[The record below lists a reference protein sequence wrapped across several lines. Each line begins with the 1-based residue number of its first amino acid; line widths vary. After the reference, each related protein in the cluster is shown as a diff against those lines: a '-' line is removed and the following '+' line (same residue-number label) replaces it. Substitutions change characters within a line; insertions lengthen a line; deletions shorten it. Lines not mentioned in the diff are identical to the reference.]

1 MTREALTRLAREE
14 SGRIIALLASR
25 FGLDAADE
33 AVQDA
38 LVEALNWASVPDNPA
53 AWLHTVAR
61 NRAIDRIRREQ
72 AALRRTRDA
81 AADLAVLTPESHDPF
96 GDTGEEE
103 VDAVV
108 ELGRVGDERLRLIL
122 LCCHPALAAEAQ
134 VALTLRL
141 VCGLTTDE
149 IAAALLVPEPTVAQ
163 RIVRAKRKIRDARI
177 PLSVPEN
184 LGERLDVVLG
194 VVYLVFNEGYLSR
207 GRRSGARVDLVDEAL
222 RLTLAVLAEV
232 PGDPEIEGLLA
243 LELYAKSRLATRF
256 SSGILVLLEDQDRTR
271 WDLALIEEANLILD
285 AAMRR
290 LAPGRFQLQAVIA
303 RYHANARTYA
313 DTDWTAIAAV
323 YARLADID
331 PSPVVALNR
340 AVAVAMADGP
350 RAGLALLDGIR
361 GLETYHLWWATQ
373 GELLARVGEQDAAI
387 AAFER
392 ARGLATNPSELAHL
406 QRRLDQVRASGRMDE

>member
-38 LVEALNWASVPDNPA
+38 LVEALNWASVPENPA
-53 AWLHTVAR
+53 AWLYTVAR

-72 AALRRTRDA
+72 AALRRARDA

-256 SSGILVLLEDQDRTR
+256 RSGSLVLLEDQDRTR

-290 LAPGRFQLQAVIA
+290 RAPGRFQLQAVIA

-313 DTDWTAIAAV
+313 DTDWTAIARV

-373 GELLARVGEQDAAI
+373 GELLARVGEQDAVI

>member
-149 IAAALLVPEPTVAQ
+149 IAAALLIPEPTVAQ

-406 QRRLDQVRASGRMDE
+406 QRRLDQVRPSGRMDE

>member
-1 MTREALTRLAREE
+1 MIREAVTRLAREE
-14 SGRIIALLASR
+14 SGRIVALLAVR
-25 FGLDAADE
+25 FGLDVADE

-38 LVEALNWASVPDNPA
+38 LVEALGWASVPDNPA
-53 AWLHTVAR
+53 AWLYTVAR
-61 NRAIDRIRREQ
+61 NRAIDRIRREN
-72 AALRRTRDA
+72 AARRRAMDA
-81 AADLAVLTPESHDPF
+81 AADLAVLTPDYDDPF
-96 GDTGEEE
+96 DEPQQE
-103 VDAVV
+103 VDAVT

-122 LCCHPALAAEAQ
+122 LCCHPALAPEAQ

-149 IAAALLVPEPTVAQ
+149 IAAALLIPEPTLAQ

-177 PLSVPEN
+177 PLSIPADID
-184 LGERLDVVLG
+184 ERLEVVLG
-194 VVYLVFNEGYLSR
+194 VIYLVFNEGYLAR
-207 GRRSGARVDLVDEAL
+207 GRVAGARVDLVDEAL
-222 RLTLAVLAEV
+222 RLTVAVVREV
-232 PGDPEIEGLLA
+232 PGRAEVEGLLA
-243 LELYAKSRLATRF
+243 LELYAKSRLGARF
-256 SSGILVLLEDQDRTR
+256 IGDELVLLEDQDRTR

-313 DTDWTAIAAV
+313 DTDWTAIATV

-350 RAGLALLDGIR
+350 RAGLALLDSIR

-373 GELLARVGEQDAAI
+373 GELLARAGEPDAAI

-392 ARGLATNPSELAHL
+392 ARELATNPAELAHL
-406 QRRLDQVRASGRMDE
+406 QRRLDRVRASGRMDE

>member
-207 GRRSGARVDLVDEAL
+207 GRRTGARVDLVDEAL

-406 QRRLDQVRASGRMDE
+406 QRRLDQVRPSGRMDE

>member
-149 IAAALLVPEPTVAQ
+149 IAAALLVPEPTVAR

-361 GLETYHLWWATQ
+361 GLESYHLWWATQ
-373 GELLARVGEQDAAI
+373 GELLARAGEQRAAI
-387 AAFER
+387 AAFGR
-392 ARGLATNPSELAHL
+392 ARELATNPAELAHL
-406 QRRLDQVRASGRMDE
+406 QRRLDEVRASGRMDE

>member
-149 IAAALLVPEPTVAQ
+149 IAAALLIPEPTVAQ

-194 VVYLVFNEGYLSR
+194 GRLS
-207 GRRSGARVDLVDEAL
+207 GV
-222 RLTLAVLAEV
+222 
-232 PGDPEIEGLLA
+232 
-243 LELYAKSRLATRF
+243 
-256 SSGILVLLEDQDRTR
+256 Q
-271 WDLALIEEANLILD
+271 
-285 AAMRR
+285 
-290 LAPGRFQLQAVIA
+290 
-303 RYHANARTYA
+303 
-313 DTDWTAIAAV
+313 
-323 YARLADID
+323 
-331 PSPVVALNR
+331 
-340 AVAVAMADGP
+340 
-350 RAGLALLDGIR
+350 R
-361 GLETYHLWWATQ
+361 GLPFPRSPL
-373 GELLARVGEQDAAI
+373 R
-387 AAFER
+387 R
-392 ARGLATNPSELAHL
+392 ARGP
-406 QRRLDQVRASGRMDE
+406 RR

>member
-361 GLETYHLWWATQ
+361 GLESYHLWWATQ
-373 GELLARVGEQDAAI
+373 GELLARTGEQDAAI

-392 ARGLATNPSELAHL
+392 ARGLATNPAELAHL
-406 QRRLDQVRASGRMDE
+406 QRRLDQVRPSGRMDE

>member
-1 MTREALTRLAREE
+1 MTREAITRLAREE

-149 IAAALLVPEPTVAQ
+149 IAAALLIPEPTVAQ

-373 GELLARVGEQDAAI
+373 GELLARAGEQRAAI
-387 AAFER
+387 AAFGR
-392 ARGLATNPSELAHL
+392 ARELATNPAELAHL
-406 QRRLDQVRASGRMDE
+406 QRRLDQVRPSGRMDE

>member
-1 MTREALTRLAREE
+1 MTREAITRLAREE

-38 LVEALNWASVPDNPA
+38 LVEALNWASVPENPA
-53 AWLHTVAR
+53 AWLYTVAR
-61 NRAIDRIRREQ
+61 NRAIDRIRREN
-72 AALRRTRDA
+72 AARRRAMDA
-81 AADLAVLTPESHDPF
+81 AADLAVLTPDTHDPF
-96 GDTGEEE
+96 DDKTDEE
-103 VDAVV
+103 VDAVR

-122 LCCHPALAAEAQ
+122 LCCHPSLAPEAQ
-134 VALTLRL
+134 LALTLRL

-149 IAAALLVPEPTVAQ
+149 IAAALLIPEPTVAQ

-184 LGERLDVVLG
+184 LDERLDVVLG

-222 RLTLAVLAEV
+222 RLTAAVLTEV
-232 PGDPEIEGLLA
+232 PGTAEVEGLLA
-243 LELYAKSRLATRF
+243 LELYAKSRLAARF
-256 SSGILVLLEDQDRTR
+256 TDGELVLLEDQDRTR
-271 WDLALIEEANLILD
+271 WNLALIEEANLILD

-313 DTDWTAIAAV
+313 DTDWTAIATV
-323 YARLADID
+323 YARLAEID
-331 PSPVVALNR
+331 PSPIVALNR

-350 RAGLALLDGIR
+350 RAGLALLESIR

-373 GELLARVGEQDAAI
+373 AELLARAGEPDAAI

-392 ARGLATNPSELAHL
+392 ARGLATNPAERAHL
-406 QRRLDQVRASGRMDE
+406 KRRLDRVRASGRMEG

>member
-81 AADLAVLTPESHDPF
+81 ADLAVLTPESHDPF

-122 LCCHPALAAEAQ
+122 LCCRPALAAEAQ

-361 GLETYHLWWATQ
+361 GLESYHLWWATQ
-373 GELLARVGEQDAAI
+373 GELLARAGEQRAAI
-387 AAFER
+387 AAFGR
-392 ARGLATNPSELAHL
+392 ARELATNPAELAHL
-406 QRRLDQVRASGRMDE
+406 QRRLDEVRASGRMDE

>member
-361 GLETYHLWWATQ
+361 GLETDHLWWATQ
-373 GELLARVGEQDAAI
+373 GELLARAGEQDAAI

-406 QRRLDQVRASGRMDE
+406 QRRLDQVRPSGRMDE

>member
-1 MTREALTRLAREE
+1 MIREAVTRLAREE
-14 SGRIIALLASR
+14 SGRIVALLAVR
-25 FGLDAADE
+25 FGLDVADE

-38 LVEALNWASVPDNPA
+38 LVEALGWASVPDNPA
-53 AWLHTVAR
+53 AWLYTVAR
-61 NRAIDRIRREQ
+61 NRAIDRIRREN
-72 AALRRTRDA
+72 AARRRAMDA
-81 AADLAVLTPESHDPF
+81 AADLAVLTPDYDDPF
-96 GDTGEEE
+96 DEPQQE
-103 VDAVV
+103 VDAVT

-122 LCCHPALAAEAQ
+122 LCCHPALAPEAQ

-149 IAAALLVPEPTVAQ
+149 IAAALLIPEPTLAQ

-177 PLSVPEN
+177 PLSIPADID
-184 LGERLDVVLG
+184 ERLEVVLG
-194 VVYLVFNEGYLSR
+194 VIYLVFNEGYLAR
-207 GRRSGARVDLVDEAL
+207 GRVAGARVDLVDEAL
-222 RLTLAVLAEV
+222 RLTVAVVREV
-232 PGDPEIEGLLA
+232 PGRAEVEGLLA
-243 LELYAKSRLATRF
+243 LELYAKSRLSTRF
-256 SSGILVLLEDQDRTR
+256 ANGELVLLEDQDRTR

-313 DTDWTAIAAV
+313 DTDWTAIATV

-350 RAGLALLDGIR
+350 LAGLALLDGIR
-361 GLETYHLWWATQ
+361 GLETYYLWWATQ
-373 GELLARVGEQDAAI
+373 GELLARAGEPDAAI

-392 ARGLATNPSELAHL
+392 ARELATNPAELAHL
-406 QRRLDQVRASGRMDE
+406 QRRLDRVRASGRMDE